1 MTERITKHKSVI
13 KEAKKTRD
21 GKSSDS
27 SLKAHL
33 KSSKV
38 LKKPYDRLGARDY
51 ANYLSTSK
59 RNSKIPHSQIDVYQP
74 EYSTVGPSRNNL
86 EVKQKPNNS
95 AGRKRAIK
103 PSTNFRYKNEKTSL
117 FGNTKASK
125 DALMQASQINMM
137 RNFSPVID
145 RKLLVDL
152 KANISFKGKTAA
164 QKDKICK
171 KKSLKPQK
179 DYLSQKTQVI
189 KKKPLKTAS
198 LKLSNHE
205 GSNKKISELPVYNPR
220 RSTQKWVIK
229 DKLTKLKEES
239 DNMTSVNESKLHHVN
254 SSDNEWPSPM
264 HSTIE
269 SHYKSNDDVNKPD
282 SGTYT
287 KEDEDSDTSIN
298 QDDIFQGMQK
308 QVEMLTTQNTAL
320 VQENQSL
327 RQILNDFEIMKDKES
342 SYLEEIDSFKTRIH
356 RLEHDISVFRE
367 INKTQ
372 ESSIAMLRKE
382 KKQLAQVKARLENEL
397 EKENNNSELKL
408 NHFETKNRL
417 LTEAL
422 NKRNEDVTALENGN
436 EDLINLL
443 EK

>member
-239 DNMTSVNESKLHHVN
+239 DNMTS
-254 SSDNEWPSPM
+254 
-264 HSTIE
+264 

-308 QVEMLTTQNTAL
+308 QVDMLTTQNTAL